1 MPGGAEIALV
11 AFLVLGLR
19 LDLDTAGGEPPL
31 WGYPWVTLRGVPALR
46 YQNETT
52 GVVETELWWNIF
64 DRWAVLG
71 FIGVAAT
78 RGDVRQYEDESG
90 IVAGGL
96 GGRFLFRPQD
106 NLYVGADVARGPE
119 DRVFCIQIG
128 HAW

>member
-52 GVVETELWWNIF
+52 GVVETELWWNID
-64 DRWAVLG
+64 DRWAAPGCPRRVVPTK
-71 FIGVAAT
+71 I
-78 RGDVRQYEDESG
+78 EK
-90 IVAGGL
+90 
-96 GGRFLFRPQD
+96 
-106 NLYVGADVARGPE
+106 GARRAFS
-119 DRVFCIQIG
+119 RVYG
-128 HAW
+128 E